1 MGSEVGAMSKG
12 VGAKMRGW
20 SGGGVNKEVDFGLI
34 ERLAHLH
41 LIKII

>member
-12 VGAKMRGW
+12 VGAKMRGR
-20 SGGGVNKEVDFGLI
+20 GGVNKEGDFGLI